1 MIASEKRTPRC
12 ALYNPRLLFTIGL
25 TMWCMLVGLF
35 AKAQTSKETSS
46 GPVRFIKKPLASE
59 SFESAGVFDVN
70 NDGNL
75 DIVSGTLWY
84 EGPNF
89 WDRHYIGDVKR
100 YEQYYDDFSTIP
112 IDVNGDGYLDF
123 VTGGWFGKAMRW
135 HENPGK
141 EKKPWAEHFIVDCG
155 NVETTQAWD
164 IDGDG
169 TLEIIPNTPGYP
181 LIVLK
186 LDKSKHSFDKYTI
199 TETQDHG
206 LGFGDINGDGRGDL
220 VISKGWLEAPAN
232 PWKDKWVLHNEF
244 DLQTASV
251 PTIVADVNGD
261 GLTDLVTGFAHGYG
275 LYWYEQQVDKK
286 TKKRNWIKHT
296 IDPFNSMYHCLMW
309 ADIDNDGKSEL
320 IAGKRYRAHD
330 GRDAGEQDEIGL
342 YYFKWNGESFTKHII
357 SYGPYGVGK
366 GTGIYFSVE
375 DLRKTGRKDIVVA
388 GKDGLCIFFNEG
400 R

>member
-141 EKKPWAEHFIVDCG
+141 EKS
-155 NVETTQAWD
+155 
-164 IDGDG
+164 
-169 TLEIIPNTPGYP
+169 PGQNI
-181 LIVLK
+181 L
-186 LDKSKHSFDKYTI
+186 S
-199 TETQDHG
+199 
-206 LGFGDINGDGRGDL
+206 
-220 VISKGWLEAPAN
+220 
-232 PWKDKWVLHNEF
+232 
-244 DLQTASV
+244 
-251 PTIVADVNGD
+251 
-261 GLTDLVTGFAHGYG
+261 
-275 LYWYEQQVDKK
+275 
-286 TKKRNWIKHT
+286 
-296 IDPFNSMYHCLMW
+296 
-309 ADIDNDGKSEL
+309 L
-320 IAGKRYRAHD
+320 IAEMWRPLRHGILMAMAPPR
-330 GRDAGEQDEIGL
+330 
-342 YYFKWNGESFTKHII
+342 SFLTLPAIR
-357 SYGPYGVGK
+357 S
-366 GTGIYFSVE
+366 
-375 DLRKTGRKDIVVA
+375 
-388 GKDGLCIFFNEG
+388 LC
-400 R
+400 